1 MRTGH
6 FGQTPESIHEK
17 AFQLLRLIVVNHPFV
32 DGNKRTALRSTRIFY
47 SLNGLEFDYD
57 RKIKEILKAL
67 ATDETSVNSDAV
79 LSYLREKTHSLEP
92 EYDSTVQLWLSQ
104 ITLNENQPGEG
115 TPDGSSEPNGYD

>member
-1 MRTGH
+1 M
-6 FGQTPESIHEK
+6 
-17 AFQLLRLIVVNHPFV
+17 NHPFV